1 MKKQKFFIF
10 DDRGQSKKIPHIPF
24 VSVFSVFFLFSI
36 TTFLIH
42 KTNPIW
48 PFTTIIIDA
57 AKFYALFWQTEKKET
72 IKKKITKTKFGLETN
87 KDEMYYSVFEN
98 GSRKKSQYFLND
110 FQRLRMRKRKS
121 LLLYQIQIKR
131 LSTI

>member
-1 MKKQKFFIF
+1 MKNKNSLSLMT
-10 DDRGQSKKIPHIPF
+10 GGNPKKIPHIPF

-57 AKFYALFWQTEKKET
+57 AKFYALFWQTEKKR
-72 IKKKITKTKFGLETN
+72 N
-87 KDEMYYSVFEN
+87 N
-98 GSRKKSQYFLND
+98 
-110 FQRLRMRKRKS
+110 
-121 LLLYQIQIKR
+121 
-131 LSTI
+131 